1 MASFETQ
8 WRATFEDTKQHQ
20 EKLRVK
26 LDELDEKN
34 RCVSEKDRESF
45 FDLIADSLLG
55 LDYEK
60 QCVLKLSDNT
70 DLITDNLGQLIRH
83 LAYYGKTDV
92 GFDFLKR

>member
-45 FDLIADSLLG
+45 SAWLHPQPCPNRSASVDQQTQIRAGYRSFARR
-55 LDYEK
+55 EK
-60 QCVLKLSDNT
+60 IEQRAM
-70 DLITDNLGQLIRH
+70 GQTGRCILRE
-83 LAYYGKTDV
+83 
-92 GFDFLKR
+92 